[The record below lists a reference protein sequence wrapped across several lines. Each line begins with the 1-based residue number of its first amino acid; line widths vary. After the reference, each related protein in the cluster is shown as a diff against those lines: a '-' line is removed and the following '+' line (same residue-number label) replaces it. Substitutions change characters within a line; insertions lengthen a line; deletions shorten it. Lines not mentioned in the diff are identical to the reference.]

1 MGQGGDHSSSDSD
14 EADSDTENPQPT
26 GDGDDDGTTDDDDTD
41 TSATGGA
48 MGDGDSAPSGDGDSD
63 EPTSCEDEEVLCD
76 DACVD
81 PAKDEDFCGAAGDC
95 QGDNAGQACESG
107 FSCEDGQCRLI
118 CDEGLVACAAE
129 CIEPQSDEEH
139 CGAANFCEGS
149 TDEGEACSTEEAC
162 VVGSCATWG
171 DREDIDLGG
180 AGSTPW
186 MELLTDGQG
195 QATLLSQHKASG
207 LALNVFASRPTDASN
222 WLTDGPLYAADSS
235 YRSWHDGHL
244 VTNGSKQALLV
255 GAEGESTQGGPY
267 WSVTGVALD
276 AGMNNI
282 AETRLRPHGYTDI
295 DDIAAALADDG
306 TALVAWTR
314 SSSSNDSYALDVRL
328 RSSSGDWLTTE
339 TWIDA
344 APSETVLGALEVA
357 TRADNQ
363 AIVVWEQSSEDEREL
378 SWRRYANGG
387 WFTPS
392 SPLAELSDST
402 SDLSLVTNRK
412 EGLYLSWSEQD
423 SGAVHLMRYTDDVWS
438 DLSLS
443 HPSLAQATGI
453 ENVVLDS
460 GDLLSLTNGADAL
473 DLSFYDAQ
481 TDTWTAG
488 PSLPVELG
496 PLTQMQAKAD
506 AEGNLFVVY
515 FAPSSAGLWSARYD
529 AGSQTWGEPVEI
541 ESVAVQHAA
550 LHVMPTGQALVAW
563 DLPGDGQ
570 PFARRFQ

>member
-1 MGQGGDHSSSDSD
+1 MEQGDGDGGSGGSTGN
-14 EADSDTENPQPT
+14 EAPEEA
-26 GDGDDDGTTDDDDTD
+26 GDGDDDGHDPTGDDDDSDSD
-41 TSATGGA
+41 TSDAT
-48 MGDGDSAPSGDGDSD
+48 GDGDRDSSGDGDGD
-63 EPTSCEDEEVLCD
+63 GMASCEDEEVLCEGS
-76 DACVD
+76 CVD
-81 PAKDEDFCGAAGDC
+81 PASDQDFCGATKDCAGN
-95 QGDNAGQACESG
+95 NAGQVCDDGS
-107 FSCEDGQCRLI
+107 SCEDGQCRLN
-118 CDEGLVACAAE
+118 CDEAMVACAGE
-129 CIEPQSDEEH
+129 CIQPASDEQH

-149 TDEGEACSTEEAC
+149 ADEGETCSSDEAC
-162 VVGSCATWG
+162 VVGSCAAWG
-171 DREDIDLGG
+171 AREEIDLGG
-180 AGSTPW
+180 AGNTTW
-186 MELLTDGQG
+186 MEFLTDGDG
-195 QATLLSQHKASG
+195 QATLLTQHKVDGQG
-207 LALNVFASRPTDASN
+207 LKVFSSQPSDSTWNTDEPVYS
-222 WLTDGPLYAADSS
+222 LSS
-235 YRSWHDGHL
+235 IYLAWHDTQI
-244 VTNGSKQALLV
+244 VSNAAKQALWV
-255 GAEGESTQGGPY
+255 SAEGEATRGGPY
-267 WSVTGVALD
+267 WGIRGVSLD
-276 AGMNNI
+276 SGLNNI
-282 AETRLRPHGYTDI
+282 GEALIHPVGYTDI
-295 DDIAAALADDG
+295 DDIAATLADNG

-314 SSSSNDSYALDVRL
+314 SSSSNDSNALDVRL
-328 RSSSGDWLTTE
+328 RPGTGDWLTTE
-339 TWIDA
+339 TWVDT
-344 APSETVLGALEVA
+344 SSDEMVLGALEAA

-363 AIVVWEQSSEDEREL
+363 TVIVWEQSSGEEREL

-387 WFTPS
+387 WFTPL
-392 SPLAELSDST
+392 SPVVELSDAT
-402 SDLSLVTNRK
+402 GDLTLVSNRK
-412 EGLYLSWSEQD
+412 EGLYLSWSEQE
-423 SGAVHLMRYTDDVWS
+423 SGAHHLMRYTDDVWS